1 MSEARL
7 TREAPGRLRLSGP
20 VDTVTVPALLRE
32 SRRTFDEAGDRI
44 EIDLGGVTRMD
55 SAGVAL
61 LLDWQRRATATLN
74 YRNPPAQMRAIVD
87 FCGLE
92 DILKID
98 RVEEESAR
106 RPAPSAQ
113 QDTT

>member
-7 TREAPGRLRLSGP
+7 KRETGTRLRLSGP
-20 VDTVTVPALLRE
+20 VDTATVPALLRE
-32 SRRTFDEAGDRI
+32 SRDAFDDAGDGI

-61 LLDWQRRATATLN
+61 LLDWQRHSSATLR

-92 DILKID
+92 DILILENK
-98 RVEEESAR
+98 
-106 RPAPSAQ
+106 P
-113 QDTT
+113 

>member
-1 MSEARL
+1 MGEARL
-7 TREAPGRLRLSGP
+7 IREAPGRLRLSGP
-20 VDTVTVPALLRE
+20 VDTDTVPALLRA
-32 SRRTFDEAGDRI
+32 SREAFDKTGDGA

-61 LLDWQRRATATLN
+61 LLEWQRAAPAAIR

-92 DILKID
+92 DILTL
-98 RVEEESAR
+98 E
-106 RPAPSAQ
+106 
-113 QDTT
+113 